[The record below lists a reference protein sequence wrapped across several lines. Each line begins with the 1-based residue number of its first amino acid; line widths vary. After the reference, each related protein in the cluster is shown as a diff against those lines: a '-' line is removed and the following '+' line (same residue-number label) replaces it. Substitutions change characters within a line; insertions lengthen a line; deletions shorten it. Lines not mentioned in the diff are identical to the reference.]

1 MIQML
6 DLSKEDSES
15 SSKDLLCDEIPLPYG
30 LDSIINVENE
40 VKNEAE
46 ISRVDPNKYKSQLY
60 LL

>member
-15 SSKDLLCDEIPLPYG
+15 SSKDLLCDEIPLLYG